1 MGLDGAW
8 CTLERMN
15 LTLTKTDF
23 KEYLLCNK
31 CLWLKKKR
39 PEEYTP
45 GEFSLFLQK
54 LIKDGYEVEQYVQ
67 KLFPTGVSVTGD
79 RTALLART
87 QELIKGERPIF
98 QATFETPEGLFAKVD
113 ILSFNHETRLW
124 DLYEVKASSEIKT
137 DLKHNH
143 IKDVGFQTIV
153 ARDAGVPVGESYIIY
168 INKEYRRAG
177 EIDIRKL
184 FIMENVTEQIRTE
197 EAGVREEIRKAL
209 ELLSMDEVSRTGCEC
224 VYKSHGQWCDCFALF
239 NPEVPEYS
247 VHHLVQGN
255 KLRLLIDVGVLDIK
269 DIPDDFDLTDIQRDK
284 ATLQKVGRPI
294 IDAEAIDERL
304 SKLAY
309 PLYFL
314 DYETYGTP
322 IPLLDGYKTNQQIV
336 FQVSV
341 DKLNED
347 GTLEHFEYLA
357 DKLHGATEGL
367 VLMLAQTIGPVG
379 NVVVWY
385 ESFEKGRNMELA
397 ELHPEYREFLEN
409 LNSRVFDLMK
419 VFKDDYQHPDFL
431 GSASIKKVLP
441 VLLPE
446 LSYKSLDI
454 QNGTMA
460 LSEWEKM
467 IKGGMSAE
475 EVAKT
480 KENLLKYCALDTMA
494 MVEIFR
500 ALQRE
505 VAGKVL

>member
-1 MGLDGAW
+1 M
-8 CTLERMN
+8 
-15 LTLTKTDF
+15 TLTKTDF
-23 KEYLLCNK
+23 KEFLLCDK

-54 LIKDGYEVEQYVQ
+54 LIKDGYEVEEYVQ
-67 KLFPTGVSVTGD
+67 KLFPGGIFVTGNKE
-79 RTALLART
+79 TLLTRT
-87 QELIKGERPIF
+87 QELLRGDKPIF
-98 QATFETPEGLFAKVD
+98 QATFETSEGLFAKIDVLDFNTETGKWD
-113 ILSFNHETRLW
+113 I
-124 DLYEVKASSEIKT
+124 YEVKASSEIKT

-153 ARDAGVPVGESYIIY
+153 ALDAGVEVGDSYIIY

-177 EIDIRKL
+177 EVDIDQL
-184 FIMENVTEQIRTE
+184 FIIENVTEQIRDE
-197 EAGVREEIRKAL
+197 REVVRAEIGRAL
-209 ELLSMDEVSRTGCEC
+209 TMLAKDDISLVGCDC
-224 VYKSHGQWCDCFALF
+224 LYKSHGQRCDCFHKF

-247 VHHLVQGN
+247 VHHIVQGN
-255 KLRLLIDVGVLDIK
+255 KLRLLLDMGVLEIQ
-269 DIPDDFDLTDIQRDK
+269 DIPEDFDLTDIQRDK
-284 ATLQKVGRPI
+284 VVLQKTGRPI
-294 IDAEAIDERL
+294 IDAEAIGQTL
-304 SKLAY
+304 GQLIF

-322 IPLLDGYKTNQQIV
+322 IPLLDGYKANQQIV

-341 DKLNED
+341 HKLDAD

-357 DKLHGATEGL
+357 DKQQGATSGL
-367 VLMLAQTIGPVG
+367 LESLKACVGPVG

-397 ELHPEYREFLEN
+397 ELHPEHRDFLEDIN
-409 LNSRVFDLMK
+409 NRVFDLMK
-419 VFKDDYQHPDFL
+419 VFKDDYQHPDFQ

-460 LSEWEKM
+460 VSEWGRM
-467 IKGGMSAE
+467 IKGDMSDE
-475 EVAKT
+475 DREKT
-480 KENLLKYCALDTMA
+480 KANLLKYCALDTRA
-494 MVEIFR
+494 MVEIF
-500 ALQRE
+500 E
-505 VAGKVL
+505 VLRKMA